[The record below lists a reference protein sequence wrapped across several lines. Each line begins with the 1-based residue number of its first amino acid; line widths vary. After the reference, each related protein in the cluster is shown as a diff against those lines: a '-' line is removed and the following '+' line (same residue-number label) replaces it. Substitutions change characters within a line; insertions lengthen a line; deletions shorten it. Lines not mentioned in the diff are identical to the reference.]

1 MAKPGARMTARRRAS
16 RTRRKP
22 ARYLTAVPPDLKR
35 PTTVEAIVAAVKRE
49 SSDQLRLA
57 VLIMLLVLIGTL
69 GLSIGYLIA

>member
-1 MAKPGARMTARRRAS
+1 M
-16 RTRRKP
+16 
-22 ARYLTAVPPDLKR
+22 PPDLKR

-57 VLIMLLVLIGTL
+57 ALIMLLVLIGTL